1 MVKIEELSKEIEE
14 TKEEVRNDIK
24 VEKKKI
30 NVKEKIVGIW
40 KKIFMHP
47 EDAENKFLN
56 WFDSKKKV
64 AFLTALIV
72 GILTHITF
80 ITEMLLSQDGL
91 WNSLTYSVPTN
102 WEIILGRWGIFLAD
116 FVVNYLAIPNIT
128 SVISILVIAIS
139 TVFVIDVLKLKNTII
154 IFLASC
160 AMVVSPALTSTMI
173 YAYTSVAY
181 CIAMLISV
189 LTVWLIFKKTD
200 NIFGRIFNI
209 VLALVL
215 MVLSL
220 GIYQSYMGVVIGL
233 TVMRLLK
240 DLFDNEISV
249 KWFFIHGLIMV
260 FVVIVGGLLY
270 SRITEHIWEKLELEG
285 ASYKGME
292 SISIENTLN
301 NLSVSI
307 PKIYND
313 FKEFYFGESIVFNKN
328 YKRHDFYKLMFEA
341 TLILELIA
349 IFANKIY
356 KKFYKIPLIILM
368 TLVIPIALNSVLLLT
383 TETSTYILTAAQ
395 LILIIP
401 FAGMICEIAGKKC
414 TFIFRWATIIS
425 MFLIVFTYYLADN
438 VSYHILKQTY
448 NQAYTTAIRIVDR
461 IEQTQGYTPD
471 RLVMING
478 IIEPDMN
485 YRYQKSS
492 NLYDYTI
499 GTLFRDCPVFHGTY
513 TGMEGTWM
521 KFFSNYMGM
530 RVQLCG
536 TGDYLNLLKTEEYKN
551 MGVFPA
557 ADSVKFIGH
566 VVVVKLREEAIMP

>member
-1 MVKIEELSKEIEE
+1 
-14 TKEEVRNDIK
+14 
-24 VEKKKI
+24 
-30 NVKEKIVGIW
+30 
-40 KKIFMHP
+40 
-47 EDAENKFLN
+47 
-56 WFDSKKKV
+56 
-64 AFLTALIV
+64 
-72 GILTHITF
+72 
-80 ITEMLLSQDGL
+80 
-91 WNSLTYSVPTN
+91 
-102 WEIILGRWGIFLAD
+102 
-116 FVVNYLAIPNIT
+116 
-128 SVISILVIAIS
+128 
-139 TVFVIDVLKLKNTII
+139 
-154 IFLASC
+154 
-160 AMVVSPALTSTMI
+160 
-173 YAYTSVAY
+173 
-181 CIAMLISV
+181 
-189 LTVWLIFKKTD
+189 
-200 NIFGRIFNI
+200 
-209 VLALVL
+209 
-215 MVLSL
+215 
-220 GIYQSYMGVVIGL
+220 
-233 TVMRLLK
+233 
-240 DLFDNEISV
+240 
-249 KWFFIHGLIMV
+249 
-260 FVVIVGGLLY
+260 
-270 SRITEHIWEKLELEG
+270 
-285 ASYKGME
+285 
-292 SISIENTLN
+292 
-301 NLSVSI
+301 
-307 PKIYND
+307 
-313 FKEFYFGESIVFNKN
+313 
-328 YKRHDFYKLMFEA
+328 
-341 TLILELIA
+341 
-349 IFANKIY
+349 
-356 KKFYKIPLIILM
+356 M
-368 TLVIPIALNSVLLLT
+368 TLVIPIGLNSVLLLT

-478 IIEPDMN
+478 IIEPNMN

-530 RVQLCG
+530 RVQLCS